1 MQLSPLRTTLV
12 ATFTTICLLFVAWL
26 LLTPDGPLLSNA
38 NFEHDTISP
47 NADNVYDVTRVT
59 YTLSQP
65 ANVSIFFI
73 DNDGQHYNFRI
84 NKPRQSGE
92 YNLLFS
98 GIVDG
103 FVMPNDSVEG
113 TIITRVLPDG
123 EYQWVVEASNQ
134 EARERKT
141 GSLTVNLADSIIPDI
156 RGFSVSPTLF
166 TPNRDG
172 ISDRIWINLFLT
184 KEAHVD
190 VYIIDDHGNKLPIAE
205 RAGNSPIGQRGMH
218 TFEYE
223 GGVDLGVSP
232 PPDGIYQVTA
242 TSLDLIGQK
251 VSAEGQLEIKH
262 GGVPRADIVNAD
274 VEFVDTIIVEG
285 GKLMFTLTV
294 ENYGGS
300 PIRTSGPE
308 PGFQYTQNENS
319 NTHGWYEE
327 SGAWRVG
334 IDCDTCIRDYPWRW
348 ALGKKHELTQIEGHW
363 YLMPGQ
369 RATITGTVIIT
380 DVPARNPLYFWAG
393 LIHEDVEVSN
403 VNNRVDPHFITIVP
417 KY

>member
-26 LLTPDGPLLSNA
+26 LLTPDGPLLSKA

-47 NADNVYDVTRVT
+47 NADNVYDVTRIT

-65 ANVSIFFI
+65 ANVSIFFR

-92 YNLLFS
+92 HNLLFS

-113 TIITRVLPDG
+113 TIIARVLPDG
-123 EYQWVVEASNQ
+123 EYQWVIEASNQ
-134 EARERKT
+134 QARERKT
-141 GSLTVNLADSIIPDI
+141 GSLTVNLADSAIPDI
-156 RGFSVSPTLF
+156 RGFSISPTLF

-205 RAGNSPIGQRGMH
+205 RAGNSPIDQRGMH

-242 TSLDLIGQK
+242 SSLDLIGQK

-274 VEFVDTIIVEG
+274 VEFVDTIIVQG
-285 GKLMFTLTV
+285 DKLMFTLTV
-294 ENYGGS
+294 ENYGGA

-308 PGFQYTQNENS
+308 PGFQYTQNENA

-348 ALGKKHELTQIEGHW
+348 ALGKKHELTQIEDHW

-369 RATITGTVIIT
+369 RATITGTVTIT

-417 KY
+417 K

>member
-12 ATFTTICLLFVAWL
+12 ATFTTVCLLFVAWIL
-26 LLTPDGPLLSNA
+26 LKPDDTLLSDA
-38 NFEHDTISP
+38 NFEYEVISP
-47 NADNVYDVTRVT
+47 NADNIYDVTKVT
-59 YTLSQP
+59 YTLEQP
-65 ANVSIFFI
+65 ANVSIFFL
-73 DNDGQHYNFRI
+73 DNDGKRYDFRR

-92 YNLLFS
+92 HNLLFS
-98 GIVDG
+98 GIVNG
-103 FVMPNDSVEG
+103 FSKSSDSVEG
-113 TIITRVLPDG
+113 TIVSRILPND
-123 EYQWVVEASNQ
+123 EYQWVIEANNQ
-134 EARERKT
+134 QASERKT
-141 GSLTVNLADSIIPDI
+141 GSLTIQLADDTLPDM
-156 RGFSVSPTLF
+156 RGFSVSPILF

-190 VYIIDDHGNKLPIAE
+190 VYMIDNNENHLPIAE
-205 RAGNSPIGQRGMH
+205 RAGNTPIDQPGMH

-232 PPDGIYQVTA
+232 PPDGTYKVIA
-242 TSLDLIGQK
+242 NSLDAIGQK
-251 VSAEGQLEIKH
+251 VSVEGQLEIKH
-262 GGVPRADIVNAD
+262 GGVPRADIINAD
-274 VEFVDTIIVEG
+274 VEFADTTIVQG
-285 GKLMFTLTV
+285 DKLMFTLTV
-294 ENYGGS
+294 ENYGAS

-308 PGFQYTQNENS
+308 PGFQYAQNENS

-327 SGAWRVG
+327 SGAWRIG

-348 ALGKKHELTQIEGHW
+348 ALGAKHELTKIGEYW
-363 YLMPGQ
+363 YLMPGE
-369 RATITGTVIIT
+369 RATITGAITIT

-393 LIHEDVEVSN
+393 LIHEDVEISN

>member
-12 ATFTTICLLFVAWL
+12 AIFTTACLLFVAWM
-26 LLTPDGPLLSNA
+26 LLTPDGSLLSNA
-38 NFEHDTISP
+38 NFEHDSISP

-59 YTLSQP
+59 YSLSQP
-65 ANVSIFFI
+65 ANVSIFFL
-73 DNDGQHYNFRI
+73 DNDGQRYDFRS
-84 NKPRQSGE
+84 NKSRQSGE
-92 YNLLFS
+92 HNLLFS

-103 FVMPNDSVEG
+103 FLMPNDSVEG
-113 TIITRVLPDG
+113 TIIARVLADG
-123 EYQWVVEASNQ
+123 DYQWVIEASNQ
-134 EARERKT
+134 QIRERKT
-141 GSLTVNLADSIIPDI
+141 GSLTINLADNTIPDI
-156 RGFSVSPTLF
+156 RGFSVSPSLF

-172 ISDRIWINLFLT
+172 ISDRIWISLFLT

-190 VYIIDDHGNKLPIAE
+190 VFIIDDHGNKLPIAE
-205 RAGNSPIGQRGMH
+205 RAGNTPIDQQGMH

-223 GGVDLGVSP
+223 GGVDLGITP
-232 PPDGIYQVTA
+232 PPDGTYQVIA
-242 TSLDLIGQK
+242 NSLDSIGQK
-251 VSAEGQLEIKH
+251 VSTEGQLEMKY
-262 GGVPRADIVNAD
+262 GGVPRADIVNAN
-274 VEFVDTIIVEG
+274 VEFGDTTIVQG
-285 GKLMFTLTV
+285 NQLMFTLTV
-294 ENYGGS
+294 ENYGVS

-308 PGFQYTQNENS
+308 PGFQYTQNENA

-348 ALGKKHELTQIEGHW
+348 ALGKRHELTQIEDHW

-369 RATITGTVIIT
+369 RTTITGAVTIT

-417 KY
+417 K

>member
-1 MQLSPLRTTLV
+1 MQLFPLRTTLV
-12 ATFTTICLLFVAWL
+12 ATFTTACLLFVAWIVL
-26 LLTPDGPLLSNA
+26 SPDGPLLSDA
-38 NFEHDTISP
+38 NFEHDSISP
-47 NADNVYDVTRVT
+47 NADNLYDVTKVT

-73 DNDGQHYNFRI
+73 DSDGQRYDFRSK
-84 NKPRQSGE
+84 KPRQSGE
-92 YNLLFS
+92 HNLLFS

-103 FVMPNDSVEG
+103 FLKTNDSIEG
-113 TIITRVLPDG
+113 TIIARVLPDG
-123 EYQWVVEASNQ
+123 DYQWVIEASNQ
-134 EARERKT
+134 QTREQQT
-141 GSLTVNLADSIIPDI
+141 GKLTVNLSDTAIPDI
-156 RGFSVSPTLF
+156 RGFSVSPDLF

-172 ISDRIWINLFLT
+172 ISDRIWINLFLA

-190 VYIIDDHGNKLPIAE
+190 VYIIDDQNNQLPIAE
-205 RAGNSPIGQRGMH
+205 RAGNTPINQQGMH

-232 PPDGIYQVTA
+232 PPDGTYTVIA
-242 TSLDLIGQK
+242 NSLDAIGQK
-251 VSAEGQLEIKH
+251 VSVSGQLEIKH

-274 VEFVDTIIVEG
+274 VEFVNTTIVQGEQ
-285 GKLMFTLTV
+285 LTFSLTV
-294 ENYGGS
+294 ENYGAS

-308 PGFQYTQNENS
+308 SGFQYTQHENA

-348 ALGKKHELTQIEGHW
+348 ALGSRNELTQIEDHW

-369 RATITGTVIIT
+369 RTTITGTIT
-380 DVPARNPLYFWAG
+380 ITEVPARNPLYFWAG